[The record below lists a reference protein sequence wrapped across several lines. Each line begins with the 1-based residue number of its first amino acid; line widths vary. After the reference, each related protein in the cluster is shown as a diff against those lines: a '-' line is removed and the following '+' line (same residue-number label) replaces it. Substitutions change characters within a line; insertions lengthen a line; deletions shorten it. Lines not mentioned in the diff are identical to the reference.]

1 MDNNT
6 QEALDAMDELIN
18 SDGTIDLPGLDID
31 TVAENYV
38 DKKYGEE
45 LNKIEDKEER
55 EKMRQ
60 KWVDYYKSGEGKS
73 MLQLEINSI
82 KANFSAAKEQLTYVT
97 EAAASSVASNA
108 VPAVITTG
116 AAASAPNPAYAM
128 IENKT
133 KKNQLLS
140 MLKQIGAFLVNL
152 LKSIVMIA
160 IAVPAAVIAL
170 IKTLTTTKKA
180 VNSIPE

>member
-55 EKMRQ
+55 DKMRQ

-82 KANFSAAKEQLTYVT
+82 KAKLAAAKEQLT
-97 EAAASSVASNA
+97 
-108 VPAVITTG
+108 
-116 AAASAPNPAYAM
+116 
-128 IENKT
+128 
-133 KKNQLLS
+133 
-140 MLKQIGAFLVNL
+140 
-152 LKSIVMIA
+152 
-160 IAVPAAVIAL
+160 
-170 IKTLTTTKKA
+170 
-180 VNSIPE
+180 

>member
-1 MDNNT
+1 MDNST

-18 SDGTIDLPGLDID
+18 SDGTVDLPGLDID
-31 TVAENYV
+31 TVAENYI
-38 DKKYGEE
+38 DKKYSEE

-55 EKMRQ
+55 EKLHQ
-60 KWVDYYKSGEGKS
+60 KWVNYYKSGEGKE

-82 KANFSAAKEQLTYVT
+82 KANFSAAKDQLTYVA

-116 AAASAPNPAYAM
+116 SAASVANPAYAM

-133 KKNQLLS
+133 KKNQLFN
-140 MLKQIGAFLVNL
+140 QIN
-152 LKSIVMIA
+152 
-160 IAVPAAVIAL
+160 
-170 IKTLTTTKKA
+170 
-180 VNSIPE
+180 

>member
-55 EKMRQ
+55 EK
-60 KWVDYYKSGEGKS
+60 
-73 MLQLEINSI
+73 
-82 KANFSAAKEQLTYVT
+82 
-97 EAAASSVASNA
+97 
-108 VPAVITTG
+108 
-116 AAASAPNPAYAM
+116 
-128 IENKT
+128 
-133 KKNQLLS
+133 
-140 MLKQIGAFLVNL
+140 
-152 LKSIVMIA
+152 
-160 IAVPAAVIAL
+160 
-170 IKTLTTTKKA
+170 
-180 VNSIPE
+180 

>member
-55 EKMRQ
+55 DKMRQ

-82 KANFSAAKEQLTYVT
+82 KANFSAAKDQLTYVA
-97 EAAASSVASNA
+97 EATTSSVASNA

-116 AAASAPNPAYAM
+116 AAASVANPAYAM

-140 MLKQIGAFLVNL
+140 MLKQIGVFLVNL

-180 VNSIPE
+180 VNSIPV

>member
-55 EKMRQ
+55 STVS
-60 KWVDYYKSGEGKS
+60 KW
-73 MLQLEINSI
+73 M
-82 KANFSAAKEQLTYVT
+82 
-97 EAAASSVASNA
+97 
-108 VPAVITTG
+108 
-116 AAASAPNPAYAM
+116 
-128 IENKT
+128 
-133 KKNQLLS
+133 
-140 MLKQIGAFLVNL
+140 
-152 LKSIVMIA
+152 
-160 IAVPAAVIAL
+160 
-170 IKTLTTTKKA
+170 
-180 VNSIPE
+180 